1 MQPQCRRRHVS
12 DMLVRTMSDSTYAHA
27 PGPQQ
32 AGLSDFSTLFNFLPI
47 GAYRSLPGGLQ
58 LRANPALV
66 RLNGYD
72 SENEMLL
79 AVHDIGRE
87 WYVQPQRRED
97 FREELKRCGHVRGF
111 VSEVY
116 RHRTRERIWISE
128 NAHVVHDAAGVV
140 LFYEGTVEEITDSVN
155 AAMALQRS
163 ESHLRQIAHHVPGMV
178 YRVHRARS
186 GVLRYSFVSDGVLD
200 LYGIAA
206 QALMSDPLVLR
217 RFRHPEDIERLDH
230 EVAQAYASQGP
241 ISVEYR
247 IVLDDGRIKWL
258 HTYSSAAANE
268 GDEQVRVG
276 VAIDVTA
283 RRDSDA
289 LRGERDR
296 AEAANREMTQFLSR
310 VSHELRTPL
319 NAILGFSQLLDTDA
333 ATPAQQRPWVHEIL
347 LSGRHLL
354 GLVTDILDLT
364 GAQSGRIWLKSL
376 DLEDLDLA
384 TALAECQTMLA
395 QDAAVMQLLVHNTV
409 VAGAVPR
416 VRADRR
422 RLKQVLVNL
431 LSNAIKYNCRGGVL
445 SLVAR
450 QRDAMIEL
458 DVVDTGMGLD
468 GAQLE
473 RLFNPFDRLGAQ
485 RGTVPGTG
493 LGLALSRQLAQ
504 AMGGEIR
511 VQSRPGLGSTFTLV
525 LPVAAG
531 EIAANAAR
539 I

>member
-504 AMGGEIR
+504 AMSGEIR

>member
-458 DVVDTGMGLD
+458 DVVDTGVGLD

>member
-12 DMLVRTMSDSTYAHA
+12 DMLVRTMSDSTYVHA

-458 DVVDTGMGLD
+458 DVVDTGVGLD

>member
-1 MQPQCRRRHVS
+1 
-12 DMLVRTMSDSTYAHA
+12 MSDSTYAHA

-458 DVVDTGMGLD
+458 DVVDTGVGLD